1 MAVRNPLLSRR
12 LVNQELEKNT
22 NIKVIALIACMCFG
36 MVGCATPHVVDT
48 RQLGDKNL
56 SCSNIKD
63 QIDEADRFEYEAR
76 SERKITVKNVAAAV
90 LFWPAL
96 LGTYVNTEDAIDAAK
111 ERKHYLRNLYEKN
124 SCSTPKRTS
133 HA

>member
-1 MAVRNPLLSRR
+1 M
-12 LVNQELEKNT
+12 
-22 NIKVIALIACMCFG
+22 NIKVIALITCMALG
-36 MVGCATPHVVDT
+36 MVGCANPHVVDT
-48 RQLGDKNL
+48 RQLGDKKL
-56 SCSNIKD
+56 SCGEIED
-63 QIDEADRFEYEAR
+63 QIDEADRFEQQAR
-76 SERKITVKNVAAAV
+76 SERKITGRNVAAAV